1 MIFIYGLRSELQY
14 VHRSININSKF
25 CQKICDEFW
34 VVISSIIV
42 EEMRYEI
49 YVISTNVLQKMNI
62 LAIMQRLL

>member
-1 MIFIYGLRSELQY
+1 MVMLYNGLNKIVTRKYELTYYQSLNDI
-14 VHRSININSKF
+14 HLRT
-25 CQKICDEFW
+25 
-34 VVISSIIV
+34 IIV